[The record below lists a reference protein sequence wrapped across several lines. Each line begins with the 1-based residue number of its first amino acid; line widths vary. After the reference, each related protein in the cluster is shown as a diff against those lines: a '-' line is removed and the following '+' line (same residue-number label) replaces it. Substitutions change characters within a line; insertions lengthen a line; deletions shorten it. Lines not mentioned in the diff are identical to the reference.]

1 MNCKHQPICVINTQ
15 LVTQQQSFHF
25 LSKINKV
32 IYHPFDRLAD
42 ETWLIAVGVESKFVP
57 NSSSINS
64 YKKETITLNLK
75 AINLLNIYDDQM
87 GGKKVANQWLV
98 KSSTKSFLFIHNQ
111 SQNESQELD
120 HKSMN

>member
-15 LVTQQQSFHF
+15 LVTQQQSFYF
-25 LSKINKV
+25 QSKINKV

-75 AINLLNIYDDQM
+75 AIIYSIFM
-87 GGKKVANQWLV
+87 TIRWGKKKWPING
-98 KSSTKSFLFIHNQ
+98 
-111 SQNESQELD
+111 
-120 HKSMN
+120 